1 MNRAVASPFLLV
13 LLFAAAIGRPA
24 GASAN
29 DTMKSTQP
37 SAGAACTVSGDKSA
51 CGLPSQVVID
61 MSKAQV
67 RHTDDEWRAL
77 LTPEQYRVARKQGTE
92 MAFRNAY
99 WDNHEDGVYF
109 SVCSDTP
116 LFDSRDKFDSGTG
129 WPSFTKPIEPKF
141 INEQTDTSF
150 GMTRTEV
157 SCSVDGAHLGHVF
170 DDGPPPSGK
179 RYCMNSVALKF
190 TKMAVVK
197 KQELAQATFG
207 AGCFWGVES
216 AFAQVKGVVKTT
228 VGYMGGTLKNPTYED
243 VCTNKTGHAE
253 VVLVEYDPAQASYEQ
268 LLNVFWDIHDP
279 TTLNRQGPDF
289 GTQYRSVIFYYT
301 QEQEES
307 AQVSKAAL
315 GKSGKFGHPIVT

>member
-1 MNRAVASPFLLV
+1 MDRFLETMHRVVASHVIMLV
-13 LLFAAAIGRPA
+13 LLFSAIGTPA

-29 DTMKSTQP
+29 DTMNSSQP
-37 SAGAACTVSGDKSA
+37 SAGAACTVSGEKSA

-61 MSKAQV
+61 MSKARV
-67 RHTDDEWRAL
+67 KHTDDEWLAL

-92 MAFRNAY
+92 LAFRNAY

-170 DDGPPPSGK
+170 DDGPAPTNL
-179 RYCMNSVALKF
+179 RYCINSASLRFMPRKEYE
-190 TKMAVVK
+190 AW
-197 KQELAQATFG
+197 LAQRG
-207 AGCFWGVES
+207 A
-216 AFAQVKGVVKTT
+216 
-228 VGYMGGTLKNPTYED
+228 PRD
-243 VCTNKTGHAE
+243 
-253 VVLVEYDPAQASYEQ
+253 
-268 LLNVFWDIHDP
+268 
-279 TTLNRQGPDF
+279 
-289 GTQYRSVIFYYT
+289 
-301 QEQEES
+301 
-307 AQVSKAAL
+307 
-315 GKSGKFGHPIVT
+315 